1 VNEVKKQAGNK
12 EVKGKYKLRAV
23 SKKVKLPL
31 TDEVLKDLKAG
42 DNLLLTGVIYVSRDA
57 AHKRMVE
64 ALDQGKPLPF
74 DIKGATIYYM
84 GPTPARPG
92 RIIGSAGPTTSG
104 RMDAYAP
111 RLIAEGLKGM
121 IGKGLRSKA
130 VKDAMVKYKAVY
142 LGAIGGAGAIISKSI
157 KNSEVVAYE
166 ELGAE
171 ALRRLEVADFPVTVI
186 NDIYGGDLY
195 EEGKARYQV
204 KVS

>member
-1 VNEVKKQAGNK
+1 MVKK
-12 EVKGKYKLRAV
+12 VT
-23 SKKVKLPL
+23 LPL
-31 TDEVLKDLKAG
+31 TDEILKDLRAG
-42 DNLLLTGVIYVSRDA
+42 DNLLLTGVIYAARDA

-64 ALDQGKPLPF
+64 ALNQGKPLPF
-74 DIKGATIYYM
+74 DIRGATIYYM

-104 RMDAYAP
+104 RMDAYAL

-121 IGKGLRSKA
+121 IGKGARSQA
-130 VKDAMVKYKAVY
+130 VKDAMVQHKAVY
-142 LGAIGGAGAIISKSI
+142 LGAIGGAGAMISQSI
-157 KNSEVVAYE
+157 KKAEAVAYE

-195 EEGKARYQV
+195 EEGKARYRG
-204 KVS
+204 KAKYRGKAP